1 MIAWF
6 TRHPVAANLL
16 MVALLVAGFI
26 SANNMRKEIIPK
38 LPSSTINITA
48 YYEGRTAEQVDT
60 EIGQKIEQALQGIAG
75 IKHINSVSS
84 QDSLSVTVNKQ
95 LDYSMDKLINEVKSN
110 IDNIYDWPQLAE
122 KPHVERVEDAY
133 SALMVQ
139 LSGNTDNDSLI
150 KQGDRLKRAL
160 LANPAIHKI
169 TSHGA
174 HDYGIYINVTP
185 DKMRQYELN
194 FDDISIA
201 TSFVP

>member
-1 MIAWF
+1 MITWF

-84 QDSLSVTVNKQ
+84 QDSLLVTVNKK
-95 LDYSMDKLINEVKSN
+95 LDYSMDKLINEVKSTV
-110 IDNIYDWPQLAE
+110 DNIYD
-122 KPHVERVEDAY
+122 
-133 SALMVQ
+133 
-139 LSGNTDNDSLI
+139 
-150 KQGDRLKRAL
+150 
-160 LANPAIHKI
+160 
-169 TSHGA
+169 
-174 HDYGIYINVTP
+174 
-185 DKMRQYELN
+185 
-194 FDDISIA
+194 
-201 TSFVP
+201 